1 MEIRF
6 LMTAALCAGCG
17 NDSESARAQ
26 DAARSVVSVRPAFTK
41 LIWNWNKRRPNIA
54 VFLLSSTSR

>member
-6 LMTAALCAGCG
+6 LMSAAALCADCG

-26 DAARSVVSVRPAFTK
+26 DARVRVRPARGRAE
-41 LIWNWNKRRPNIA
+41 WQARARP
-54 VFLLSSTSR
+54 